1 LTKVG
6 ARETKTGGA
15 KRAMSRSLT
24 LAMDAFG
31 SEAFA
36 EFAERQG
43 GSVSRVATIA
53 ARYYLADSDDRQS
66 GWPVPRSARMVERER
81 PHAGVPV
88 EVDDATWDALLR
100 EAHRQGVDIC
110 ALAAHAVLYF
120 MADVDSGRVAQRM
133 ADAVAERR
141 RR

>member
-1 LTKVG
+1 
-6 ARETKTGGA
+6 
-15 KRAMSRSLT
+15 MSRSLT

-43 GSVSRVATIA
+43 GSVSRVATTA
-53 ARYYLADSDDRQS
+53 ARYYLADPDDDQP
-66 GWPVPRSARMVERER
+66 GWPVPSSARRVERER
-81 PHAGVPV
+81 PQAGVRV
-88 EVDDATWDALLR
+88 EVDDATWNALLR
-100 EAHRQGVDIC
+100 EARRQGVDIRV
-110 ALAAHAVLYF
+110 LAAHAVLYF
-120 MADVDSGRVAQRM
+120 MADVESGRVAQRM

>member
-1 LTKVG
+1 
-6 ARETKTGGA
+6 
-15 KRAMSRSLT
+15 MSRSLT

-36 EFAERQG
+36 DFAERQG
-43 GSVSRVATIA
+43 GSVSRVATVA
-53 ARYYLADSDDRQS
+53 ARYYLADPDDNHP
-66 GWPVPRSARMVERER
+66 GWPVPSSARMAEQER
-81 PHAGVPV
+81 PDAGVRV
-88 EVDDATWDALLR
+88 EVDESTWNSLLG
-100 EAHRQGVDIC
+100 EARRQGVDIGV
-110 ALAAHAVLYF
+110 LAAHAVLYF